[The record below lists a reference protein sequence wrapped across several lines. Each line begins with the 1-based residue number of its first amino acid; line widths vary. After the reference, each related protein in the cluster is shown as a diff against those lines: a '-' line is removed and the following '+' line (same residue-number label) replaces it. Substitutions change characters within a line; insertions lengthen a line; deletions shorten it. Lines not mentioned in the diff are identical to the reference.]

1 MRAPDYARFCLLDR
15 AFFEDPGREPDAR
28 DRFPLADADLPV
40 GWRRHEAGI
49 WVQCRP
55 ADTGKHLPEQ
65 GWKIHVSA
73 AHGEYDE
80 VVGLVAAYCFAH
92 DVHFKFLRGPA
103 TALRQNAKYAARG
116 SSGKLLT
123 VYPVDEAEL
132 AKTLDGLDAL
142 LAGRR
147 GPYILSDL
155 RWRDGPLYLR
165 YGAFVR
171 LTCLDEK
178 ENRVPALRLPDGTLA
193 PDRRQPS
200 FELPSW
206 VRPPAFVARQI
217 EAADQEED
225 PDAFPF
231 DVQRSLHYSNG
242 GGVYLATDRRDG
254 RTVILREARPYAGV
268 DPDGRDA
275 VDRLRDEERVL
286 ARLAGSGFVP
296 EVYEHLEVWE
306 HHFLVEEYVTG
317 ATLHRW
323 MFGEGEH
330 EGAFPLA
337 HENPTDE
344 ELAAHTE
351 RALAH
356 ARELER
362 IVRTLHERGV
372 VYGDIHPSNIIVRPD
387 GRLYLVDFE
396 FSYDL
401 AEQPAH
407 AGRGGAPGYMHAKA
421 RLGTAA
427 DIYGLAC
434 VWLFLFLPLTQLA
447 ALSGGK
453 IRQLADAAAQQY
465 PSLPPDYVA
474 HVVELFEEAL
484 GEPIPEAFWPAL
496 PALPDSGSD
505 SPSEWGQ
512 WGRVADDLAELILE
526 SATPE
531 RADRLFPGDPR
542 QFQSGGIDLSYGA
555 AGVLWALAECGYDV
569 PDQHVEWL
577 EKAVAQA
584 QDPQPGLWTGLHG
597 TALAFH
603 RLGYDDQARTVLAEA
618 RERALIQD
626 ERGQTTAGYADG
638 LVGIGLTQLHFGRAW
653 QDESLIEQA
662 HTTGER
668 LALALDPA
676 LCTKPDLAPPAP
688 VSRGGLFNGPA
699 GMAVYFVELHE
710 LSGEERWLDLA
721 SIALAREATQ
731 AKVTDAGLFYRR
743 AGRISL
749 YLETGSAGIGY
760 AVRAL
765 ARHRPTEE
773 LARDA
778 ALIDQASAPPFVV
791 LPGLLDG
798 RAGLICALSA
808 SARSAASTASSGS
821 PAPSISSSAEADRER
836 NRRRVAR
843 HLERL
848 AWQLVPYRG
857 RLAVP
862 GRQLLRLS
870 MDLGTGAAGVLL
882 SITEASTDRGA
893 LPLLDSRRTTGRAGQ
908 PHTRT

>member
-1 MRAPDYARFCLLDR
+1 MRAPDYARFCLPGR

-40 GWRRHEAGI
+40 GWRRHEAGV

-55 ADTGKHLPEQ
+55 ADPGKHLPEQ

-73 AHGEYDE
+73 VHGEYDE
-80 VVGLVAAYCFAH
+80 MVGLVAAYCFAN
-92 DVHFKFLRGPA
+92 DLHFKFLRGPA

-132 AKTLDGLDAL
+132 AATLDGLGAL
-142 LAGRR
+142 LAGRG

-178 ENRVPALRLPDGTLA
+178 ENRVPALRPPNGALA

-200 FELPSW
+200 FDLPSW
-206 VRPPAFVARQI
+206 VRPPAFIARQI
-217 EAADQEED
+217 EAADQSDD

-242 GGVYLATDRRDG
+242 GGIYLATDRRDG

-268 DPDGRDA
+268 DQDGRDA

-286 ARLAGSGFVP
+286 AKLVSCDFVP
-296 EVYEHLEVWE
+296 ETYEHLEVWE
-306 HHFLVEEYVTG
+306 RHFLVEEYVTG
-317 ATLHRW
+317 APLQRW
-323 MFGEGEH
+323 MFGEGAD
-330 EGAFPLA
+330 EGVFPLA

-344 ELAAHTE
+344 ELAAHAE
-351 RALAH
+351 RALGH

-362 IVRTLHERGV
+362 IVRTLHVRGV
-372 VYGDIHPSNIIVRPD
+372 VYGDLRPSNIIVRPD
-387 GRLYLVDFE
+387 GRLCLIDFE
-396 FSYDL
+396 FSYDS

-407 AGRGGAPGYMHAKA
+407 AGRGGA
-421 RLGTAA
+421 AA
-427 DIYGLAC
+427 DVYGLAC
-434 VWLFLFLPLTQLA
+434 VWLFLFLPLTQLV
-447 ALSGGK
+447 ALNGGK
-453 IRQLADAAAQQY
+453 IRQLADAVARQY
-465 PSLPPDYVA
+465 PSLPPDYAA

-484 GEPIPEAFWPAL
+484 GEPVPEAFRPSLPGPAE
-496 PALPDSGSD
+496 PDG
-505 SPSEWGQ
+505 
-512 WGRVADDLAELILE
+512 WGRVADDLADLILE

-542 QFQSGGIDLSYGA
+542 QFQSGGIDLAHGA

-569 PDQHVEWL
+569 PDRHVEWL

-584 QDPQPGLWTGLHG
+584 HDPRPGLWTGLHG

-603 RLGYDDQARTVLAEA
+603 RLGHDDRARTVLAEA
-618 RERALIQD
+618 RERALRQD

-638 LVGIGLTQLHFGRAW
+638 LVGIGLTQLHLGQAW

-662 HTTGER
+662 RTTGER

-676 LCTKPDLAPPAP
+676 LCARPDLTPPAP

-699 GMAVYFVELHE
+699 GMAVYFVALYE

-721 SIALAREATQ
+721 SMALARESTQ
-731 AKVTDAGLFYRR
+731 AKVTDAGLFYRCE
-743 AGRISL
+743 GRISL

-765 ARHRPTEE
+765 ARHRPTDE
-773 LARDA
+773 LTRDA
-778 ALIDQASAPPFVV
+778 ALIDRASAPPFVV

-808 SARSAASTASSGS
+808 SKGN
-821 PAPSISSSAEADRER
+821 EER
-836 NRRRVAR
+836 VRQ
-843 HLERL
+843 HLQRL
-848 AWQLVPYRG
+848 AWQLVPHRG
-857 RLAVP
+857 HLAVP

-882 SITEASTDRGA
+882 SIQVATSARGS
-893 LPLLDSRRTTGRAGQ
+893 LPLLNSRRTLGHAG
-908 PHTRT
+908 

>member
-1 MRAPDYARFCLLDR
+1 MGASGIGGVVVPMRTPDYARFCVPDR

-40 GWRRHEAGI
+40 GWRRHEAGS

-55 ADTGKHLPEQ
+55 ADPGKHLPEQ

-73 AHGEYDE
+73 AYGEYDE
-80 VVGLVAAYCFAH
+80 VVALVSAYCFAN
-92 DVHFKFLRGPA
+92 DLHFKFLRGPD
-103 TALRQNAKYAARG
+103 TALRRNAKYAPRG

-123 VYPVDEAEL
+123 IYPVDWEEL
-132 AKTLDGLDAL
+132 SATLDGLGAL
-142 LAGRR
+142 LAGWR

-155 RWRDGPLYLR
+155 RWRDGPLHLR

-171 LTCLDEK
+171 LTCLDER

-193 PDRRQPS
+193 PDRRRPS

-206 VRPPAFVARQI
+206 VRPPAFITRQI
-217 EAADQEED
+217 EAAEQGEEL
-225 PDAFPF
+225 ASFPF

-268 DPDGRDA
+268 DPGGRDA
-275 VDRLRDEERVL
+275 VDRLRDEQRVL
-286 ARLAGSGFVP
+286 AKLGDCDFVP
-296 EVYEHLEVWE
+296 EVYEHLHAWE

-317 ATLHRW
+317 APLHRW

-337 HENPTDE
+337 HENPTDN
-344 ELAAHTE
+344 ELAAHAE
-351 RALAH
+351 RALTH

-372 VYGDIHPSNIIVRPD
+372 VYGDIDPSNIIVRPD
-387 GRLYLVDFE
+387 GRLCLVDFE
-396 FSYDL
+396 FSHDS

-407 AGRGGAPGYMHAKA
+407 AGRGGAPGYVHAKA
-421 RLGTAA
+421 RIGTAA

-434 VWLFLFLPLTQLA
+434 VWLFLFLPLTELA
-447 ALSGGK
+447 ALDGGK
-453 IRQLADAAAQQY
+453 IRQLADEVALQY
-465 PSLPPDYVA
+465 PSLPPDYA
-474 HVVELFEEAL
+474 THVVELFEEAL
-484 GEPIPEAFWPAL
+484 GEPIPEAFQPSL
-496 PALPDSGSD
+496 PVPGKSA
-505 SPSEWGQ
+505 E

-531 RADRLFPGDPR
+531 RSDRLFPGDPR

-577 EKAVAQA
+577 EKAVAHA
-584 QDPQPGLWTGLHG
+584 HDPQPGLWTGLHG

-603 RLGYDDQARTVLAEA
+603 RLGYDDQARTVLVEA
-618 RERALIQD
+618 QERALIQD
-626 ERGQTTAGYADG
+626 ERGHTTAGYADG

-662 HTTGER
+662 RATGER
-668 LALALDPA
+668 LALALNPA
-676 LCTKPDLAPPAP
+676 LCAMPDLTPPAP
-688 VSRGGLFNGPA
+688 ASRGGLFNGPA
-699 GMAVYFVELHE
+699 GMAVYFVELYE

-721 SIALAREATQ
+721 SMALAREATQ
-731 AKVTDAGLFYRR
+731 GKVTDAGLFYRR

-749 YLETGSAGIGY
+749 DLETGSAGIGY

-765 ARHRPTEE
+765 ARHRPTDGS
-773 LARDA
+773 ARDA

-808 SARSAASTASSGS
+808 AAAAAAASGW
-821 PAPSISSSAEADRER
+821 EADRRR
-836 NRRRVAR
+836 NRERVEQ
-843 HLERL
+843 HLQRL
-848 AWQLVPYRG
+848 AWQLLPHRG
-857 RLAVP
+857 HLAVP

-893 LPLLDSRRTTGRAGQ
+893 LPLLDSRRTTGHAG
-908 PHTRT
+908 

>member
-15 AFFEDPGREPDAR
+15 AFFEDPGREPDSR
-28 DRFPLADADLPV
+28 DRFAPADADLPV

-65 GWKIHVSA
+65 GWKIHVCA
-73 AHGEYDE
+73 VHGEYDE
-80 VVGLVAAYCFAH
+80 VVGLAAAYCFAN
-92 DVHFKFLRGPA
+92 DLHFKFLRGPR
-103 TALRQNAKYAARG
+103 TALRQNAKYAPRG
-116 SSGKLLT
+116 SSGKLVT
-123 VYPVDEAEL
+123 IYPVDWEEL
-132 AKTLDGLDAL
+132 AETLDGLGSL

-165 YGAFVR
+165 YGSFVR
-171 LTCLDEK
+171 LSCLDEK

-193 PDRRQPS
+193 PDRRQPE
-200 FELPSW
+200 FELPDW
-206 VRPPAFVARQI
+206 VRPPAFVARQL
-217 EAADQEED
+217 ELADQEAD
-225 PDAFPF
+225 PATFPF

-242 GGVYLATDRRDG
+242 GGIYLATDRRDG

-268 DPDGRDA
+268 DQDGRDA
-275 VDRLRDEERVL
+275 VDRLRDEAHVL
-286 ARLAGSGFVP
+286 AKLVNCDFVP
-296 EVYEHLEVWE
+296 EVYEHIEAWE

-317 ATLHRW
+317 TPLNRW
-323 MFGEGEH
+323 MFGEGED

-337 HENPTDE
+337 HENPTDA
-344 ELAAHTE
+344 ELAAHVE
-351 RALAH
+351 RALGH

-372 VYGDIHPSNIIVRPD
+372 VYGDLHPANIIVRPD
-387 GRLYLVDFE
+387 GRLCLVDFE
-396 FSYDL
+396 FSYDS

-421 RLGTAA
+421 RIGTAA

-434 VWLFLFLPLTQLA
+434 VWLYLFLPLTQLA

-453 IRQLADAAAQQY
+453 IRQLADAVAREY
-465 PSLPPDYVA
+465 PSLPPDYTT

-484 GEPIPEAFWPAL
+484 GEPVPEAFRPAL
-496 PALPDSGSD
+496 PGPGSGSEE
-505 SPSEWGQ
+505 PAAWT
-512 WGRVADDLAELILE
+512 RVADDLAELILE

-555 AGVLWALAECGYDV
+555 AGVLWTLAECGYDV

-603 RLGYDDQARTVLAEA
+603 RLGYDDQARTVLTEA

-626 ERGQTTAGYADG
+626 ERGHTTAGYADG
-638 LVGIGLTQLHFGRAW
+638 LVGIGLTQLHLGRAW

-662 HTTGER
+662 RTTGER

-676 LCTKPDLAPPAP
+676 RCARPDLTPPAP

-699 GMAVYFVELHE
+699 GMAVYFVELYE
-710 LSGEERWLDLA
+710 LSREERWLDLA
-721 SIALAREATQ
+721 SLALTREATQ

-765 ARHRPTEE
+765 ARHRPTDG

-778 ALIDQASAPPFVV
+778 ALIDQASAAPFVV

-808 SARSAASTASSGS
+808 SAAAAGSASAA
-821 PAPSISSSAEADRER
+821 DRRRNRER
-836 NRRRVAR
+836 VDR
-843 HLERL
+843 HLQRL

-857 RLAVP
+857 HLAVP

-882 SITEASTDRGA
+882 SISEASAGGGA
-893 LPLLDSRRTTGRAGQ
+893 LPLLDSRRTTGHAG
-908 PHTRT
+908 

>member
-1 MRAPDYARFCLLDR
+1 VGASGIGGVVVPMRAPDYARFCLLDR

-55 ADTGKHLPEQ
+55 ADPGKHLPEQ

-73 AHGEYDE
+73 AYGEYDE
-80 VVGLVAAYCFAH
+80 VVALVSAYCFAN
-92 DVHFKFLRGPA
+92 DLHFKFLRGPD
-103 TALRQNAKYAARG
+103 TALRQNAKYAPRG

-123 VYPVDEAEL
+123 IYPVDWEEL
-132 AKTLDGLDAL
+132 SATLDGLGAL
-142 LAGRR
+142 LAGWR

-178 ENRVPALRLPDGTLA
+178 ENRVPALRMPDGTLA

-206 VRPPAFVARQI
+206 VRPPAFITRQI
-217 EAADQEED
+217 EAAEQGEEL
-225 PDAFPF
+225 ASFPF

-275 VDRLRDEERVL
+275 VDRLRDEQRML
-286 ARLAGSGFVP
+286 ARLDNCEFAP
-296 EVYEHLEVWE
+296 EIYEHLHAWE

-317 ATLHRW
+317 APLHRW

-337 HENPTDE
+337 HENPTAD
-344 ELAAHTE
+344 ELAAHAE
-351 RALAH
+351 RALTH
-356 ARELER
+356 ARQLER

-387 GRLYLVDFE
+387 GRLCLVDFE
-396 FSYDL
+396 FSYDS

-407 AGRGGAPGYMHAKA
+407 AGRGGAPGYVHAKA
-421 RLGTAA
+421 RIGTAA

-447 ALSGGK
+447 ALNGAK
-453 IRQLADAAAQQY
+453 IRQLADEVALQY
-465 PSLPPDYVA
+465 PSLPPDYA
-474 HVVELFEEAL
+474 THVVELFEEAL
-484 GEPIPEAFWPAL
+484 GEPIPEAFRPSL
-496 PALPDSGSD
+496 PSPDK
-505 SPSEWGQ
+505 PNE

-531 RADRLFPGDPR
+531 RSDRLFPGDPR

-577 EKAVAQA
+577 EKAVAHA

-603 RLGYDDQARTVLAEA
+603 RLGCDDQARTVLVEA
-618 RERALIQD
+618 QERALIQD
-626 ERGQTTAGYADG
+626 EHGQTTAGYADG

-662 HTTGER
+662 RTTGER
-668 LALALDPA
+668 LALALNPA
-676 LCTKPDLAPPAP
+676 LCAQPDLTPPAP

-699 GMAVYFVELHE
+699 GMAVYFVELYE

-721 SIALAREATQ
+721 SMALAREATQ
-731 AKVTDAGLFYRR
+731 GKVTDAGLFYRR

-765 ARHRPTEE
+765 ARHRPTDG

-808 SARSAASTASSGS
+808 SAAAAAASGR
-821 PAPSISSSAEADRER
+821 EADRRR
-836 NRRRVAR
+836 NRERVEH
-843 HLERL
+843 HLQRL
-848 AWQLVPYRG
+848 AWQLLPYRG
-857 RLAVP
+857 HLAVP

-882 SITEASTDRGA
+882 SMTEASTDRGA
-893 LPLLDSRRTTGRAGQ
+893 LPLLDSRRTTGHAG
-908 PHTRT
+908 

>member
-1 MRAPDYARFCLLDR
+1 MRTPDYTRFCVPDR
-15 AFFEDPGREPDAR
+15 AFFEDPGREPDAQ
-28 DRFPLADADLPV
+28 DRFPLADADDLLPV
-40 GWRRHEAGI
+40 GWRRREAGI
-49 WVQCRP
+49 WVQCLPPDRP
-55 ADTGKHLPEQ
+55 LPEQ

-73 AHGEYDE
+73 AYGEYAE
-80 VVGLVAAYCFAH
+80 VVELVSTYCFAG
-92 DVHFKFLRGPA
+92 DVNFKFLRGPA

-123 VYPVDEAEL
+123 IYPVDETEL
-132 AKTLDGLDAL
+132 ASILDGLGAL

-165 YGAFVR
+165 YGAFIR

-178 ENRVPALRLPDGTLA
+178 EHRVPALRLPDGSLA

-200 FELPSW
+200 FELPDW
-206 VRPPAFVARQI
+206 LELPAFVARQL
-217 EAADQEED
+217 EAADQDED

-242 GGVYLATDRRDG
+242 GGVYLATNRRDG
-254 RTVILREARPYAGV
+254 RTVVLREARPYAGV

-275 VDRLRDEERVL
+275 VDRLRDEESTL
-286 ARLAGSGFVP
+286 AKLAGCDFVP

-306 HHFLVEEYVTG
+306 HHFLVEEYVSG

-323 MFGEGEH
+323 LFGEGEH
-330 EGAFPLA
+330 EGAFPLT
-337 HENPTDE
+337 HENPTGD
-344 ELAAHTE
+344 ELAEHVE

-387 GRLYLVDFE
+387 GRLCLVDFE

-401 AEQPAH
+401 AEQPPH
-407 AGRGGAPGYMHAKA
+407 AGRGGAPGYTHARA
-421 RLGTAA
+421 RIGKAA

-447 ALSGGK
+447 ALNGGK
-453 IRQLADAAAQQY
+453 VRQLADAVASQY
-465 PSLPPDYVA
+465 PSLPPDYATHVA
-474 HVVELFEEAL
+474 ELFEEAL
-484 GEPIPEAFWPAL
+484 GEPVPEAFRPGL
-496 PALPDSGSD
+496 PGPGESD
-505 SPSEWGQ
+505 G
-512 WGRVADDLAELILE
+512 WGRVADGLAELILE

-531 RADRLFPGDPR
+531 RTDRLFPGDPR
-542 QFQSGGIDLSYGA
+542 QFQGGGIDLCHGA

-584 QDPQPGLWTGLHG
+584 HDPQPGLWTGLHG

-603 RLGYDDQARTVLAEA
+603 RLGYDDQARSVLAEA

-638 LVGIGLTQLHFGRAW
+638 LVGMGLTQLHLGRAW
-653 QDESLIEQA
+653 NDASLIEQA
-662 HTTGER
+662 RTTGER
-668 LALALDPA
+668 LALAIDPR
-676 LCTKPDLAPPAP
+676 LSRKPDLRPPAS

-699 GMAVYFVELHE
+699 GMAVYFVQLYE
-710 LSGEERWLDLA
+710 LSGEQRWLDLA
-721 SIALAREATQ
+721 SMALAREATQ

-743 AGRISL
+743 GGRISL
-749 YLETGSAGIGY
+749 CLETGSAGVGY

-765 ARHRPTEE
+765 AWHRPTDE
-773 LARDA
+773 LARNA
-778 ALIDQASAPPFVV
+778 ALIDRASSPPFVL

-798 RAGLICALSA
+798 RAGLICALT
-808 SARSAASTASSGS
+808 STKGN
-821 PAPSISSSAEADRER
+821 ED
-836 NRRRVAR
+836 RVAR
-843 HLERL
+843 HLRNL
-848 AWQLVPYRG
+848 AWQLLPYRG

-870 MDLGTGAAGVLL
+870 NDLATGAAGVLL
-882 SITEASTDRGA
+882 SISAATSDCGS
-893 LPLLDSRRTTGRAGQ
+893 LPLLNSRQTLGHAGR
-908 PHTRT
+908 PHTRA

>member
-1 MRAPDYARFCLLDR
+1 MRPPDFARFCLLDR
-15 AFFEDPGREPDAR
+15 DFFEDPGREPDAR
-28 DRFPLADADLPV
+28 DRFPAADADLPV
-40 GWRRHEAGI
+40 GWRRHEAGV

-55 ADTGKHLPEQ
+55 ADLGKHLPEQ
-65 GWKIHVSA
+65 GWKIHVCA
-73 AHGEYDE
+73 AHGGYDE
-80 VVGLVAAYCFAH
+80 AVGLVAAYCFAN
-92 DVHFKFLRGPA
+92 DLHFKFLRGPA
-103 TALRQNAKYAARG
+103 TALRRNAKYAPRG

-132 AKTLDGLDAL
+132 AATLDGLGEL

-165 YGAFVR
+165 YGAFVQ

-178 ENRVPALRLPDGTLA
+178 ENRVPALRQPDGALA
-193 PDRRQPS
+193 PDRRRPS

-206 VRPPAFVARQI
+206 VEPPEFVARQI
-217 EAADQEED
+217 EAAGQGAEQGTEQGED

-242 GGVYLATDRRDG
+242 GGIYLATDRRDG
-254 RTVILREARPYAGV
+254 RTVVLHEARPYAGV
-268 DPDGRDA
+268 DQDGRDA
-275 VDRLRDEERVL
+275 VDRLRNEESVL
-286 ARLAGSGFVP
+286 TKLEGCDFVP
-296 EVYEHLEVWE
+296 EVYGHLEVWE
-306 HHFLVEEYVTG
+306 QHFLVEEYVSG

-323 MFGEGEH
+323 MFGEGEQ

-337 HENPTDE
+337 REDPTDE
-344 ELAAHTE
+344 QLAAHAE
-351 RALAH
+351 RALVH

-362 IVRTLHERGV
+362 IVRALHERGV
-372 VYGDIHPSNIIVRPD
+372 GYGDLNPSNIIVRPD
-387 GRLYLVDFE
+387 GRLCLVDFE
-396 FSYDL
+396 FAYDL
-401 AEQPAH
+401 ARRPAH
-407 AGRGGAPGYMHAKA
+407 AGRGGVPGFAHPRA
-421 RLGTAA
+421 RLGAAA

-447 ALSGGK
+447 ALNGGK
-453 IRQLADAAAQQY
+453 IRQLADAVARQY
-465 PSLPPDYVA
+465 PGLPPDYPA

-484 GEPIPEAFWPAL
+484 GEPIPEAFRPAL
-496 PALPDSGSD
+496 ASADRSRGSD
-505 SPSEWGQ
+505 EPNG

-542 QFQSGGIDLSYGA
+542 QFRSGGIDLGYGA
-555 AGVLWALAECGYDV
+555 AGVLWALAECGYEV
-569 PDQHVEWL
+569 PGRHVEWL

-584 QDPQPGLWTGLHG
+584 HDPRPGLWNGLHG

-603 RLGYDDQARTVLAEA
+603 RLGYEDQARTVLAEA

-626 ERGQTTAGYADG
+626 AQGRTTAGYADG

-662 HTTGER
+662 RTTGER

-676 LCTKPDLAPPAP
+676 LCTRPDLAPPAP
-688 VSRGGLFNGPA
+688 VGRGGLFNGPA
-699 GMAVYFVELHE
+699 GMTVYFVELYE
-710 LSGEERWLDLA
+710 LSGGERWLDLA
-721 SIALAREATQ
+721 SLALARETTQ
-731 AKVTDAGLFYRR
+731 AKVTDAGLLYRR
-743 AGRISL
+743 AGRLSRN
-749 YLETGSAGIGY
+749 LETGSAGIGY

-765 ARHRPTEE
+765 ARHRPTDE

-778 ALIDQASAPPFVV
+778 ALIDQASAPTFVE

-808 SARSAASTASSGS
+808 SCGS
-821 PAPSISSSAEADRER
+821 ETRQR
-836 NRRRVAR
+836 HNRRRVEQ

-848 AWQLVPYRG
+848 VWQLVPYRCHLG
-857 RLAVP
+857 VP
-862 GRQLLRLS
+862 GHRLLRLS

-882 SITEASTDRGA
+882 SIAETSTDGGCA
-893 LPLLDSRRTTGRAGQ
+893 PPLLDSRRTTGHAG
-908 PHTRT
+908 

>member
-1 MRAPDYARFCLLDR
+1 MRASDYARFCLPGR
-15 AFFEDPGREPDAR
+15 AFFEDPGREPDTG

-40 GWRRHEAGI
+40 GWRRHEAGV

-55 ADTGKHLPEQ
+55 ADPGKHLPEQ

-73 AHGEYDE
+73 VHGEYDE

-92 DVHFKFLRGPA
+92 DLHFKFLRGPA
-103 TALRQNAKYAARG
+103 TALRRNAKYAARG

-132 AKTLDGLDAL
+132 AATLDGLGAL

-178 ENRVPALRLPDGTLA
+178 ENRVPALRLPDGALA

-200 FELPSW
+200 FDLPSW
-206 VRPPAFVARQI
+206 VRPPAFIARQI
-217 EAADQEED
+217 EAVDEGDD
-225 PDAFPF
+225 PDALPF

-242 GGVYLATDRRDG
+242 GGIYLATDRRDG

-268 DPDGRDA
+268 DQDGRDA
-275 VDRLRDEERVL
+275 VDRLRDEERML
-286 ARLAGSGFVP
+286 AKLVGCDFVP
-296 EVYEHLEVWE
+296 EAYEHLEVWE

-317 ATLHRW
+317 APLQRW
-323 MFGEGEH
+323 MFGEGAD
-330 EGAFPLA
+330 EGVFPLA

-344 ELAAHTE
+344 ELAAHAE
-351 RALAH
+351 RALGH

-387 GRLYLVDFE
+387 GRLCLIDFE
-396 FSYDL
+396 FSYDS
-401 AEQPAH
+401 AEQPVH
-407 AGRGGAPGYMHAKA
+407 AGRGGAPGYMHAGA
-421 RLGTAA
+421 RIGTAA
-427 DIYGLAC
+427 DVYGLAC

-453 IRQLADAAAQQY
+453 IRQLAEAVARQY
-465 PSLPPDYVA
+465 PSLPPDYAA
-474 HVVELFEEAL
+474 HVVALFEEAL
-484 GEPIPEAFWPAL
+484 GEPVPEAFRPGLPGPAESAE
-496 PALPDSGSD
+496 PTG
-505 SPSEWGQ
+505 WR
-512 WGRVADDLAELILE
+512 RVADDLAELILE

-542 QFQSGGIDLSYGA
+542 QFQSGGIDLTHGA
-555 AGVLWALAECGYDV
+555 AGVLWALAECGYAV

-584 QDPQPGLWTGLHG
+584 HDPQPGLWTGLHG

-603 RLGYDDQARTVLAEA
+603 RLGHDDQARTVLAEA
-618 RERALIQD
+618 RERALLQD

-638 LVGIGLTQLHFGRAW
+638 LAGIGLTQLHLGRAW
-653 QDESLIEQA
+653 QDGSLIEQA
-662 HTTGER
+662 RTTGER

-676 LCTKPDLAPPAP
+676 LCARPDLTPPAP
-688 VSRGGLFNGPA
+688 VGRGGLFNGPA
-699 GMAVYFVELHE
+699 GMAVCFVALYE

-721 SIALAREATQ
+721 SMALAREATQ

-743 AGRISL
+743 EGRISP

-765 ARHRPTEE
+765 ARHRPTDA

-778 ALIDQASAPPFVV
+778 ALIDQATAPPFVV

-808 SARSAASTASSGS
+808 SEGN
-821 PAPSISSSAEADRER
+821 EK
-836 NRRRVAR
+836 RVAQ
-843 HLERL
+843 HLQRL

-857 RLAVP
+857 HLAVP

-870 MDLGTGAAGVLL
+870 IDLGTGAAGVLL
-882 SITEASTDRGA
+882 SITEASTDRGS
-893 LPLLDSRRTTGRAGQ
+893 LPLLDSRRTTGHAGL